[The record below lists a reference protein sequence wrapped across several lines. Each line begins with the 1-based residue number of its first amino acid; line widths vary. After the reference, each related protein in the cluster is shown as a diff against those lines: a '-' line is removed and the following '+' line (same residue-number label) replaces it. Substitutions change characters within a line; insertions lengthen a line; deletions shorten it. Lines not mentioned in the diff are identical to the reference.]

1 MSRKVVF
8 LYFIVTAKR
17 GLVSWTVARKTSC
30 LSLDSSRKNLNSPCF
45 RVTFLAEIKACPQG
59 WER

>member
-8 LYFIVTAKR
+8 STFFVTAKR

-30 LSLDSSRKNLNSPCF
+30 LSFESCRENSPCF
-45 RVTFLAEIKACPQG
+45 RFTFLAKIKACLQG